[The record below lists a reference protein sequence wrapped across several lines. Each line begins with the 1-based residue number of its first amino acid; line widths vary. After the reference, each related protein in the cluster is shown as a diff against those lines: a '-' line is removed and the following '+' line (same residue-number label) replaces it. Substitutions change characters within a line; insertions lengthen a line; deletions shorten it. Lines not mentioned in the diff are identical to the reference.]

1 MWFWKNGSGTQYFT
15 DGRNNGGQWFLSNY
29 SSYNI
34 NWHNKLRYNFSSTYN
49 ASDTAFL
56 SQWHH
61 MIVTSDS
68 SGSKLYLNGYEV
80 DTTTSTSSTDED
92 FGINYRIGTRYTT
105 SSEWGGFFGPIYFYN
120 RAITAS
126 EVLQNYNSQAERFGK
141 DNGIMY
147 IGPNIPT
154 TGLKAFFDVSNPKCV
169 DASQTIDSNTR
180 LINLVSDSNIQMQ
193 PQDTTSNTLGNMTF
207 VEDNGSY
214 VYNQNAIEGSGEPS
228 WKGINNPTRVDS
240 YSLYVGSNIIM
251 DYHINVMKTYMVVD
265 SEVGQVFT

>member
-1 MWFWKNGSGTQYFT
+1 MAFFRGPNIVTDGLIFAIDAGNPKCFSSGDTTATCLISGFNCSGASGHPGSGTHTPDTTNFPSYSTNNGGIFNFSGGKGINIDGDLGTATASSICMWFWKNSSGGQYFT
-15 DGRNNGGQWFLSNY
+15 DGRNDGGVWFLSNY

-34 NWHNKLRYNFSSTYN
+34 NWNNNLRYNFSATYN

-80 DTTTSTSSTDED
+80 STSTSTSTDED

-126 EVLQNYNSQAERFGK
+126 EVLQNYNSQAERFRE
-141 DNGIMY
+141 
-147 IGPNIPT
+147 NIP
-154 TGLKAFFDVSNPKCV
+154 A
-169 DASQTIDSNTR
+169 
-180 LINLVSDSNIQMQ
+180 
-193 PQDTTSNTLGNMTF
+193 
-207 VEDNGSY
+207 
-214 VYNQNAIEGSGEPS
+214 
-228 WKGINNPTRVDS
+228 
-240 YSLYVGSNIIM
+240 
-251 DYHINVMKTYMVVD
+251 
-265 SEVGQVFT
+265 